1 VILRVLASV
10 GHGQQTR
17 LGVAQLEVLIGELVA
32 VDGLAAGSL
41 GQSAF
46 RSVSGDIRDAHVAA
60 GEVTALEHELR
71 DDAVEL
77 GALVAEAR
85 GAGAQFPEVT
95 GSPRV
100 IVVVEVESDPTRL
113 DYSTS

>member
-1 VILRVLASV
+1 
-10 GHGQQTR
+10 
-17 LGVAQLEVLIGELVA
+17 VAQLEVLIGELVT
-32 VDGLAAGSL
+32 VDRLAASAL

-46 RSVSGDIRDAHVAA
+46 GSMILDIPRDAHVSA
-60 GEVTALEHELR
+60 GEVTTLEHELG

-95 GSPRV
+95 GSPGDN
-100 IVVVEVESDPTRL
+100 VVVEVESDPTLL